1 MVPKLFWHN
10 YQIVLYGGKK
20 NNEEELSLL
29 GTRTLKEM
37 NGNDMALIEK

>member
-1 MVPKLFWHN
+1 MIPKLFWHN
-10 YQIVLYGGKK
+10 YQIVGKK

-29 GTRTLKEM
+29 GTRTLKKM